1 MADVRVELA
10 PDAELRAFL
19 GRVTAEFFDDRLGPD
34 ITADAV
40 RGCPV
45 LTGRLS
51 QSLDHTVIGEAGQL
65 PTLIVGSFPDEDGP
79 VDYAAAVEL
88 GFHGIEQVAAHTRN
102 GRPVRAHE
110 RQGNTPE
117 QPYLRPALYRRRSA

>member
-10 PDAELRAFL
+10 PDGEIRAFL
-19 GRVTAEFFDDRLGPD
+19 AGATRTFFDDRLGPD
-34 ITADAV
+34 VTADAE
-40 RGCPV
+40 RGCPK

-51 QSLDHTVIGEAGQL
+51 GSLDHEVVGEDAQL
-65 PTLIVGSFPDEDGP
+65 PTLIVGSFPDAEGP

-88 GFHGIEQVAAHTRN
+88 GFHGIEQVRAHTRN
-102 GRPVRAHE
+102 GHPVRAHE